1 MPQRPSIFIG
11 SSSEGLEVARSLR
24 TQLNNDAEVTLW
36 NEGVFTLS
44 QGYLEALANALP
56 RFDFAVLVFSADD
69 QVESRGVTQIAP
81 RDNVMFELGLFMGR
95 LGRARTFVLHDA
107 AKHPKMPSDL
117 AGVSVAQF
125 RSDRADGNLVAA
137 VGSAADAIR
146 GAVRSLGVHES
157 RSSQNLRNAT
167 DSIEHASET
176 VSRLV
181 SLLARSR
188 AVELD
193 VISRQFAGL
202 MPADILASI
211 RRDLA
216 DLQSVTPSH

>member
-81 RDNVMFELGLFMGR
+81 RDNVMFELGLFMG
-95 LGRARTFVLHDA
+95 LPAVL
-107 AKHPKMPSDL
+107 S
-117 AGVSVAQF
+117 G
-125 RSDRADGNLVAA
+125 
-137 VGSAADAIR
+137 
-146 GAVRSLGVHES
+146 
-157 RSSQNLRNAT
+157 
-167 DSIEHASET
+167 
-176 VSRLV
+176 
-181 SLLARSR
+181 
-188 AVELD
+188 
-193 VISRQFAGL
+193 
-202 MPADILASI
+202 
-211 RRDLA
+211 
-216 DLQSVTPSH
+216 